1 VLSKSNHVRIRA
13 STSKDLG
20 IVFCN
25 HTPALSLEC
34 PADDRRTTA
43 LRTGH
48 HYLVNEVDKVI

>member
-1 VLSKSNHVRIRA
+1 M
-13 STSKDLG
+13 G